1 MPDLDD
7 AKKFAQDHD
16 DQVDQGM
23 EKAGDAA
30 GEKLGHE
37 DQIDKAVDK
46 GQDATG
52 GRRRRPVDQA
62 LRTSGSTAAA
72 VTHRCVGGVRR

>member
-1 MPDLDD
+1 MPDLGD
-7 AKKFAQDHD
+7 AKKFAEDHD

-30 GEKLGHE
+30 GDKLGHE

-46 GQDATG
+46 GQDAFG
-52 GRRRRPVDQA
+52 SDDQKN
-62 LRTSGSTAAA
+62 
-72 VTHRCVGGVRR
+72 